1 MLGPVKGKRV
11 LEIGAGMGRF
21 TGDLGAQA
29 KTVLAVDFM
38 ERLIEENERQHGHMG
53 NITFKSGD
61 ACELQAEPASFDIVF
76 TNWLLMYLG
85 KASLPK
91 RPPVLLHPNFHNVFM
106 LLQVMTRWQNSC
118 ITC

>member
-1 MLGPVKGKRV
+1 MLGPVKGKKV

-53 NITFKSGD
+53 NITFKAAD
-61 ACELQAEPASFDIVF
+61 ACELQAEPGSFDIVF

-85 KASLPK
+85 AIRL
-91 RPPVLLHPNFHNVFM
+91 RPHCAG
-106 LLQVMTRWQNSC
+106 QAVMIRGCMQ
-118 ITC
+118 

>member
-1 MLGPVKGKRV
+1 MQVLGMLGPVKGKRV

-38 ERLIEENERQHGHMG
+38 ERLMEENERQHGHMG

-61 ACELQAEPASFDIVF
+61 ACELQAEPASFDVVF

-91 RPPVLLHPNFHNVFM
+91 RPQVLPTQTFM
-106 LLQVMTRWQNSC
+106 TFSC
-118 ITC
+118 CCR

>member
-29 KTVLAVDFM
+29 KSVLAVDFM

-53 NITFKSGD
+53 NIAFKAGD
-61 ACELQAEPASFDIVF
+61 ACELEAEPASFDVVF

-85 KASLPK
+85 MLNNILTTNSLSGSS
-91 RPPVLLHPNFHNVFM
+91 LLWSFYSGQ
-106 LLQVMTRWQNSC
+106 LT
-118 ITC
+118 